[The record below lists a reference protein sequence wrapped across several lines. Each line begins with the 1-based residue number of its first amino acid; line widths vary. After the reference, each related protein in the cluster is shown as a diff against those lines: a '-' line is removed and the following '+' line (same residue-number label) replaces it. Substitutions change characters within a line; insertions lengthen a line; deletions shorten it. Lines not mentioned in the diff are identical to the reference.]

1 MFAQLASSPRGAGAM
16 YRRID
21 VDTGVN
27 AASPHKLVAML
38 FEGLCDSMDRARG
51 AILEGNHEAKG
62 QALGRCVRIVEEGL
76 RASLNLQEGGSLAR
90 DLNDLYAYVNSRL
103 TYANAKND
111 VAAIEECRR
120 LVTPLKEAWD
130 AIAPQVNNH

>member
-27 AASPHKLVAML
+27 AASPHKLVARL